1 MPKGKSLSAAY
12 VKTVTEPGRH
22 GDGRGGNGL
31 VLRVYRMS
39 NGRLSKC
46 WLQRLRLNGQT
57 FDMGLGSYPK
67 VSLATARQRAANNA
81 QLVAEDCDPRTPVAV
96 VPTFAEALETV
107 IGLHR
112 DSWKEGGKTEQ
123 SWRSTLGD
131 HAIPI
136 LGHKPV
142 SEITSADVHDV
153 LTPIWSNHR
162 PTALKVR
169 QRVSAVMKW
178 SKAQGY
184 RGDDPAG
191 DAITEAL
198 PQGGHTTTHHRA
210 LPFAEVGAAIATIR
224 DTGAWPATK
233 GAFEFLTLTAARSK
247 EVRLAEWEEIDLD
260 TATWTVPASHMKK
273 NREHRVP
280 LSRQA
285 LAVVETARGE
295 TTEVTGLIFPSQH
308 GKALTDSTISKLVRE
323 NDIDCVPHGMRSS
336 FRDWAAECSSVDP
349 QIADHAI
356 AHVVGSASARAY
368 RRTDFFDKRRTL
380 MQEWADF
387 VLPTDGSSPERQIPS
402 SGQPR

>member
-1 MPKGKSLSAAY
+1 MPKGKPLSAAY
-12 VKTVTEPGRH
+12 VKTVNELGRH

-31 VLRVYRMS
+31 SLRVYRTS
-39 NGRLSKC
+39 NERLSKC
-46 WLQRLRLNGQT
+46 WLQRMRLNGQT

-67 VSLATARQRAANNA
+67 VPLARARQKAANNA
-81 QLVAEDCDPRTPVAV
+81 QIVAEGRDPRTAVVV
-96 VPTFAEALETV
+96 VPTFAEALEIV

-112 DSWKEGGKTEQ
+112 DNWKEGGKTEQ
-123 SWRSTLGD
+123 SWRNTLDD

-136 LGHKPV
+136 LGHKSV
-142 SEITSADVHDV
+142 SEITSADVLDV
-153 LTPIWSNHR
+153 LVPIWSTHR

-178 SKAQGY
+178 ATAQGH

-191 DAITEAL
+191 DTITEAL
-198 PQGGHTTTHHRA
+198 PQGGHTTTHRRA

-224 DTGAWPATK
+224 DSGAWPATK
-233 GAFEFLTLTAARSK
+233 DAFEFLTLTAGRSK

-260 TATWTVPASHMKK
+260 TATWTIPASHMKM

-285 LAVVETARGE
+285 LAVVEAARGE
-295 TTEVTGLIFPSQH
+295 ATELTGLIFPSQH

-323 NDIDCVPHGMRSS
+323 NEIGCVPHGMRSS

-356 AHVVGSASARAY
+356 AHVVGSASERAY

-380 MQEWADF
+380 MQEWADY
-387 VLPTDGSSPERQIPS
+387 VLGC
-402 SGQPR
+402 